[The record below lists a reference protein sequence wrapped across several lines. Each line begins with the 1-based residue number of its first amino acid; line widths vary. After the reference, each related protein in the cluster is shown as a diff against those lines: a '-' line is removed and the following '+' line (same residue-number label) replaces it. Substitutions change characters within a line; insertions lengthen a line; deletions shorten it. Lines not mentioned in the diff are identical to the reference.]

1 MPPLLKGDFMRIGF
15 FQFSPRFGKPEE
27 NLDALVAAVAGVRA
41 DLIVAPEL
49 ALSGYLFTKEEEV
62 EQLAEEIPGPATDR
76 LAEAAAKADCHVVI
90 GMAERSG
97 KLCYNSAVLIGPA
110 GVLGVYRKVH
120 LFFEEKLYFT
130 PGDRGFPLF
139 DVRGVKVGLLVCFDH
154 FFPEAARTL
163 ALQGAQIICHPSNLV
178 LPEYGQLTT
187 RVRSV
192 ENRVFWI
199 LANRFGTE
207 RRGGKTL
214 TYSGCS
220 QITGEN
226 GAVLARAPAE
236 GDSLIVV
243 EVDPERA
250 KNKRVTERNDLFA
263 DRRAEFYRCE

>member
-1 MPPLLKGDFMRIGF
+1 MRIGF
-15 FQFSPRFGKPEE
+15 FQFSPSFGEPEH
-27 NLDALVAAVAGVRA
+27 NLDALVEAVSGARA

-49 ALSGYLFTKEEEV
+49 ALSGYLFTSRGEV
-62 EQLAEEIPGPATDR
+62 QRLAQEVPGPATHR
-76 LAEAAAKADCHVVI
+76 LAEAAAEADCHVVI

-97 KLCYNSAVLIGPA
+97 KLFYNSAALIGPR
-110 GVLGVYRKVH
+110 GLLGVYRKVH

-130 PGDRGFPLF
+130 PGDLGFPLF
-139 DVRGVKVGLLVCFDH
+139 EVRGVKVGLLVCFDH

-192 ENRVFWI
+192 ENRVFWV

-220 QITGEN
+220 QITAEN
-226 GAVLARAPAE
+226 GEILARAPAE
-236 GDSLIVV
+236 GDSLTVV
-243 EVDPERA
+243 EVDPGRA
-250 KNKRVTERNDLFA
+250 QNKRVTDRNDLFA
-263 DRRAEFYRCE
+263 DRRTEFYRWE

>member
-1 MPPLLKGDFMRIGF
+1 MRIGF
-15 FQFSPRFGKPEE
+15 FQFSPQFGRPGD
-27 NLDALVAAVAGVRA
+27 NLDALVDAVVRGRA

-49 ALSGYLFTKEEEV
+49 ALSGYLFTNKGEAER
-62 EQLAEEIPGPATDR
+62 LAEDVPGPATDR
-76 LAEAAAKADCHVVI
+76 LVEAAARADCHVVI

-97 KLCYNSAVLIGPA
+97 ELLYNSAVLLGPQ
-110 GVLGVYRKVH
+110 GVVGVYRKVH

-130 PGDRGFPLF
+130 PGDLGFPLF
-139 DVRGVKVGLLVCFDH
+139 DVQGVKVGLLVCFDH

-207 RRGGKTL
+207 KRGGKSL

-220 QITGEN
+220 QITAEN
-226 GAVLARAPAE
+226 GEILTRAPAE
-236 GDSLIVV
+236 GDSLTVV
-243 EVDPERA
+243 EVDPGRA
-250 KNKRVTERNDLFA
+250 QNKRVTELNDLFG
-263 DRRAEFYRCE
+263 DRRTELYRWE

>member
-1 MPPLLKGDFMRIGF
+1 MRIGF
-15 FQFSPRFGKPEE
+15 FQFSPHFGEVDR
-27 NLDALVAAVAGVRA
+27 NLNTLADALSGARA

-49 ALSGYLFTKEEEV
+49 ALSGYLFTDKAEV
-62 EQLAEEIPGPATDR
+62 QRMAEEIPGPATEK
-76 LAEAAAKADCHVVI
+76 LARAAAESGCHVVT
-90 GMAERSG
+90 GLAERSG
-97 KLCYNSAVLIGPA
+97 DRLFNSAALIGPQ
-110 GVLGVYRKVH
+110 GVVGVYRKVH

-130 PGDRGFPLF
+130 PGDLGFPLF
-139 DVRGVKVGLLVCFDH
+139 EIGGVKVGLLVCFDH

-187 RVRSV
+187 RVRSI

-199 LANRFGTE
+199 LANRYGTE
-207 RRGGKTL
+207 KRGGRTL

-226 GAVLARAPAE
+226 GEILSRAPAE
-236 GDSLIVV
+236 ADSLTVV

-250 KNKRVTERNDLFA
+250 ANKRVTERNDLFA
-263 DRRAEFYRCE
+263 DRRPELYRRQ

>member
-1 MPPLLKGDFMRIGF
+1 MRIGF
-15 FQFSPRFGKPEE
+15 FQFSPHFGEPEH
-27 NLDALVAAVAGVRA
+27 NLDALTAAVIGARA

-49 ALSGYLFTKEEEV
+49 ALSGYLFTNKGEV
-62 EQLAEEIPGPATDR
+62 ERLAEEVPGSATDR
-76 LAEAAAKADCHVVI
+76 LVEAAAKADCHVVI

-97 KLCYNSAVLIGPA
+97 KLLYNSAVLIGPR
-110 GVLGVYRKVH
+110 GVVGVYRKVH

-130 PGDRGFPLF
+130 PGDLGFPLF

-207 RRGGKTL
+207 QRGGKTL

-220 QITGEN
+220 QITAETGEI
-226 GAVLARAPAE
+226 LTRAPAE
-236 GDSLIVV
+236 GDSLTVV
-243 EVDPERA
+243 EIDPGRA
-250 KNKRVTERNDLFA
+250 ENKRVTELNDLFA
-263 DRRAEFYRCE
+263 DRRTELYRWE